1 MSSERD
7 HKQQQQQRNREQDQ
21 IEWRRSQVLELS
33 SQGQTE
39 RQIATV
45 LQVGKTT
52 VHKDL
57 AYLSRQAKESLRTH
71 VQDKLPEEYQKCMVG
86 INQVLNMAWSI
97 VNKSLVDD
105 KTKLQALALI
115 NDCNKYKMDLTTN
128 GVVIT
133 DAIKFVQTNKEK
145 LTMSSKEGN
154 NGTTKEEDKE
164 SKETDHNDDKDQLEE
179 EQEEETGEQ
188 ETANQV

>member
-7 HKQQQQQRNREQDQ
+7 HKQQQQQRHREQDQ

-39 RQIATV
+39 RQIATI

-52 VHKDL
+52 IYKDL
-57 AYLSRQAKESLRTH
+57 AYLSLQARENLKVH
-71 VQDKLPEEYQKCMVG
+71 IQDKLPEEYQKCMVG

-97 VNKSLVDD
+97 VNKSVVDD
-105 KTKLQALALI
+105 KTRLQALALI

-133 DAIKFVQTNKEK
+133 DAIKYVQGKMDHLNTQEK
-145 LTMSSKEGN
+145 KLLQDIKP
-154 NGTTKEEDKE
+154 K
-164 SKETDHNDDKDQLEE
+164 Q
-179 EQEEETGEQ
+179 QEEEEEENAEPSEESAQ
-188 ETANQV
+188 AETTINEVF

>member
-1 MSSERD
+1 LSLQRD
-7 HKQQQQQRNREQDQ
+7 QQQQQQKQRNREYDQ
-21 IEWRRSQVLELS
+21 IEWRRCQVLELS

-57 AYLSRQAKESLRTH
+57 TYLSRQARESLRTH

-105 KTKLQALALI
+105 KTRLQALALI
-115 NDCNKYKMDLTTN
+115 NDCNKYKMDLTT
-128 GVVIT
+128 GHHVTTTLSASESTSTLVDSEPVVLLRLILSPKVAPPSVDALNIT
-133 DAIKFVQTNKEK
+133 
-145 LTMSSKEGN
+145 
-154 NGTTKEEDKE
+154 
-164 SKETDHNDDKDQLEE
+164 
-179 EQEEETGEQ
+179 
-188 ETANQV
+188 